1 MNDYGAGGAALF
13 DIVNVQIRTRRRAG
27 ARNQL
32 FPLRERRR
40 DPFVALQSWLS
51 SSGRALAS

>member
-13 DIVNVQIRTRRRAG
+13 DIVNVQILDAAPSPAYLSGR
-27 ARNQL
+27 

-40 DPFVALQSWLS
+40 DPFVSFHE
-51 SSGRALAS
+51 LA